1 MRNFILILI
10 FSLIQSCGPNC
21 EKVYFKE
28 TDKTWLSNYKP
39 GDTLIFKSQFN
50 DFDTIFIT
58 NKIMK
63 EPIGECRLF
72 VNDYV
77 AEYGRVDYEMKKDSF
92 DLVQNYFIQ
101 IAADNKKRD
110 ATPVIR
116 FLNME
121 YSNLMYKPL
130 KSIPSKSNPKWKNV
144 YIFNEK
150 NCPYTNLE
158 GKFGIT
164 EFEWDKNYGLV
175 TYRNKNGEKWQFIK
189 KE

>member
-77 AEYGRVDYEMKKDSF
+77 AEYGRVDY
-92 DLVQNYFIQ
+92 
-101 IAADNKKRD
+101 
-110 ATPVIR
+110 
-116 FLNME
+116 
-121 YSNLMYKPL
+121 
-130 KSIPSKSNPKWKNV
+130 
-144 YIFNEK
+144 
-150 NCPYTNLE
+150 
-158 GKFGIT
+158 
-164 EFEWDKNYGLV
+164 
-175 TYRNKNGEKWQFIK
+175 
-189 KE
+189 